1 MRIDI
6 KEPYEEKLLRDA
18 QKMGMSPTQYLC
30 YLLDI
35 TEVEEPKQQ
44 KLTISKPVSK
54 VRRRPGSSGSWDV
67 NYTG

>member
-1 MRIDI
+1 MSIDI
-6 KEPYEEKLLRDA
+6 KDSYEEKLLRDA

-44 KLTISKPVSK
+44 KLTISKPIPK
-54 VRRRPGSSGSWDV
+54 VARRIGSTGSWDV
-67 NYTG
+67 NYTK

>member
-6 KEPYEEKLLRDA
+6 KDSYEEKLLRDA

-35 TEVEEPKQQ
+35 IEVEEPKQQ
-44 KLTISKPVSK
+44 KLTVSKPVSR
-54 VRRRPGSSGSWDV
+54 VRRRPGSAGSWDV
-67 NYTG
+67 NCTG